1 MATAKLY
8 LGNIPVGGDVDADDL
23 ASLQTQVDDNT
34 TAVTGLVTSTIPG
47 LEAEIDRLDDKDI
60 ELAAEIRANEERI
73 AAVAN
78 ATVIGQFVLSETNP
92 PSLGKAYVEG
102 FTDWTDATWV
112 MLAKTDAS
120 APNAQ
125 SFSYDSVVVGDVI
138 QIGSPSGKGV
148 FIITSIDNSDPVYCA
163 FGVDAMSSSSGH
175 NAGEM
180 LGVTIG
186 SQFDEQEIKIL
197 IGNNA
202 ASIAVVEGDIQILE
216 GRIDDIDANYFEKGT
231 STYADAKEIQD
242 AVEANQLALEE
253 LAGLEQGAIDQLETE
268 VVRNANMMAPGA
280 TAAGVQE
287 IEVTT
292 SMPAYPKET
301 TLYIVRN

>member
-8 LGNIPVGGDVDADDL
+8 LGNIPVGGEVDADDIS
-23 ASLQTQVDDNT
+23 ALQTQVDDNT
-34 TAVTGLVTSTIPG
+34 ITVTGLVTSTIPEI
-47 LEAEIDRLDDKDI
+47 EANIDRLDDKDI

-78 ATVIGQFVLSETNP
+78 ASVIAKFTLSETTP
-92 PSLGKAYVEG
+92 PSLGKAYIEG
-102 FTDWTDATWV
+102 VTDWLDAEWV
-112 MLAKTDAS
+112 LLAKTDATT
-120 APNAQ
+120 PNAQ
-125 SFSYDSVVVGDVI
+125 VYTYDSILVGDII
-138 QIGSPSGKGV
+138 QIGSPAGKGV
-148 FIITSIDNSDPVYCA
+148 FVINSIDNSDPVYCA
-163 FGVDAMSSSSGH
+163 FGVDTMSSSSGH
-175 NAGEM
+175 SAGDM

-186 SQFDEQEIKIL
+186 SQFDELEIKTL

-202 ASIAVVEGDIQILE
+202 ANIAIIEGDIQILDDH
-216 GRIDDIDANYFEKGT
+216 INDIDAAYFEKGT

-253 LAGLEQGAIDQLETE
+253 LAGLEQGAIDKLEIE

-280 TAAGVQE
+280 SAAGVQE